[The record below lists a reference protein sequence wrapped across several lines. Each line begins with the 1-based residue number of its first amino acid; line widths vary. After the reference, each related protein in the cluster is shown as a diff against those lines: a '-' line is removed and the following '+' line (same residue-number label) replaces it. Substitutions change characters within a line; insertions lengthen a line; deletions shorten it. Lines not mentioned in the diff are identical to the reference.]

1 MKEEEKKEYLKR
13 YEEKK
18 KKGVP
23 FFPDILFKDAV
34 VSLIVF
40 VVLLA
45 LAFFLGA
52 PLEERANPADTS
64 YTPRPEWYFLFLFQL
79 LKYFPGKLE
88 VIGAIVLP
96 TIVLLLLFG
105 LPLLDRSRRR
115 HFSARPIV
123 IGGTALGMAGIVALT
138 ILSVVEAPPPAE
150 STQGDPIAALYTEN
164 CAPCHGPSIMV
175 SEGTNL
181 HAVISLGQ
189 HEGMPAWNA
198 DLTSDEIDA
207 LAGFIQSPGGS
218 QLFTQFCGDCH
229 QLSELVAGDLLEL
242 RSAVDLGPDYAG
254 HVDADVPDWTREM
267 TSAQRTTLLNF
278 LAAPDGQR
286 LFAIN
291 CASCHGQS
299 VAFAG
304 EQGELEAIISQGG
317 LHLDMPPWRETLSAS
332 QLDMLARYVVEPSSE
347 PGAETLFA
355 SNCSSCHGDLVPRSE
370 DFDSAR
376 EAIAS
381 GGAHETMPV
390 WGDALTPEQLAALVS
405 YTFSAAQGMGTDF
418 GQQLFAQYCTS
429 CHGDFGEGGPNPA
442 LAGDIIAPIST
453 SEYLETR
460 NDATLRAIIAQGQPN
475 FGMSPFGSAYGGPLD
490 DDEIEAIVALM
501 RSWESNPPVDLPPE
515 VTLPDVA
522 LTGEEIYAAVCSQC
536 HGLDGEGLIGPSL
549 LGDEIDTYS
558 DLDLFAVI
566 SRGRESTVMIG
577 FEDLLSS
584 EQIDQL
590 VLFIRGLGAPQ
601 DSTPTEASFSDDVL
615 PIFQAKCGGCHGSL
629 GGWSAASYQD
639 VMTSGNNAPVVIPGD
654 AEGSLLARWLLG
666 TVDQGGFMP
675 PSGKLPQAELD
686 IILGWIGAGALD
698 N

>member
-1 MKEEEKKEYLKR
+1 MKEEEKKEYLEH

-23 FFPDILFKDAV
+23 FFPDILFKDAIA
-34 VSLIVF
+34 SLIVF
-40 VVLLA
+40 VVLLG

-96 TIVLLLLFG
+96 TIVLLLLLG

-123 IGGTALGMAGIVALT
+123 IGGTSILMVGIIVLT
-138 ILSVVEAPPPAE
+138 VLSVIEAPPPAE
-150 STQGDPIAALYTEN
+150 VAQGDPVAALYAEN

-189 HEGMPAWNA
+189 HEGMPAWSA

-207 LAGFIQSPGGS
+207 LAGFIQAPGGS
-218 QLFTQFCGDCH
+218 QLFTQYCGDCH
-229 QLSELVAGDLLEL
+229 QVSELVAGDLLEL
-242 RSAVDLGPDYAG
+242 RSAVDQGPDFDG
-254 HVDADVPDWTREM
+254 HLGVEIPDWTQEM
-267 TSAQRTTLLNF
+267 TSDQRTTLLNF

-299 VAFAG
+299 IAFAG
-304 EQGELEAIISQGG
+304 EQSELEAIIRQGG
-317 LHLDMPPWRETLSAS
+317 LHLDMPPWRETLDAA
-332 QLDMLARYVVEPSSE
+332 QLDALARYVVEPSSE
-347 PGAETLFA
+347 PGAEILFA
-355 SNCSSCHGDLVPRSE
+355 SNCSACHGELVPRSE
-370 DFDSAR
+370 SIDAAR

-390 WGDALTPEQLAALVS
+390 WGDALTTEQLAALVS
-405 YTFSAAQGMGTDF
+405 YTYSAAQGTAIDF

-442 LAGDIIAPIST
+442 LPGDIIAPIST

-460 NDATLRAIIAQGQPN
+460 DDATLRAIIAQGQPN
-475 FGMSPFGSAYGGPLD
+475 FGMSPFGSAFGGPLD
-490 DDEIEAIVALM
+490 DDEIEAIVVLM
-501 RSWESNPPVDLPPE
+501 RSWESDPPVDLPPE
-515 VTLPDVA
+515 VSVPDVP
-522 LTGEEIYAAVCSQC
+522 LSGDEIFAAVCSQC
-536 HGLDGEGLIGPSL
+536 HGPMGEGLIGPTLS
-549 LGDEIDTYS
+549 GEGIDAYS
-558 DLDLFAVI
+558 DQDLFAVI
-566 SRGRESTVMIG
+566 SQGREATVMLAFG
-577 FEDLLSS
+577 DLLSS
-584 EQIDQL
+584 PQIDQL
-590 VLFIRGLGAPQ
+590 VRFIRGLGEPQ
-601 DSTPTEASFSDDVL
+601 DSSPGDVSFSGDVL
-615 PIFQAKCGGCHGSL
+615 PIFEAKCGGCHGSL
-629 GGWSAASYQD
+629 GGWSAATYQD
-639 VMTSGNNAPVVIPGD
+639 VMTSGNNAPTVIPGD
-654 AEGSLLARWLLG
+654 AEGSLLAKWLLG

-675 PSGKLPQAELD
+675 PSGMLPQDEVDLILD
-686 IILGWIGAGALD
+686 WIAAGALD